1 MENLFD
7 IVGNT
12 ITIKPES
19 LVVPEFRKIWERDK
33 TKEKR
38 KAFNE
43 ISYIVFLCNKSAKN
57 PYKNYSESDRVVML
71 KKDFSIEEV
80 DKLMLEGID
89 KYKKLKITRYERVV
103 TAALDSLE
111 YIEDY
116 YVNARNQDKDKFDI
130 TEFLGSM
137 EKLGKSIKSLRELES
152 QLETDRAEGSKVR
165 GDSEIGLYE
174 IPK

>member
-1 MENLFD
+1 MDNLFD

-33 TKEKR
+33 TKEKKR
-38 KAFNE
+38 AFNE
-43 ISYIVFLCNKSAKN
+43 ISYIVFLCNKSVKN
-57 PYKNYSESDRVVML
+57 PYKNYSESDRIVML

-80 DKLMLEGID
+80 DKLITEGIE

-103 TAALDSLE
+103 NAALDSLE
-111 YIEDY
+111 DIEGY
-116 YVNARNQDKDKFDI
+116 YLDIKKQDKDKFDI
-130 TEFLGSM
+130 TEYLGSM
-137 EKLGKSIKSLRELES
+137 EKLGKAIKSLRELET

>member
-1 MENLFD
+1 
-7 IVGNT
+7 
-12 ITIKPES
+12 
-19 LVVPEFRKIWERDK
+19 
-33 TKEKR
+33 
-38 KAFNE
+38 
-43 ISYIVFLCNKSAKN
+43 
-57 PYKNYSESDRVVML
+57 ML